1 MDKRIINLRDYLN
14 ELGIILSFTG
24 PFSQGVVEEIGD
36 ALKIYMENK
45 ENTKN
50 EIFRVFSV
58 FIEQTQNIRNY
69 LENSQGQED
78 YNRII
83 GSAIVV
89 IARRE
94 DKYLIRSGNLVRGED
109 IGVLQGIMDEI
120 LQMNKEDLKTIYKK
134 RLMSSYKDGENNA
147 HLGLI
152 DIARKSTS
160 MEYEIEEVDD
170 KFYFFSMSVLV

>member
-1 MDKRIINLRDYLN
+1 MDKKIINLRDYLN

-36 ALKIYMENK
+36 ALTVYMENK

-69 LENSQGQED
+69 LETSKDQEYYD
-78 YNRII
+78 RII

-94 DKYLIRSGNLVRGED
+94 DKYLIRSGNLVKRGD
-109 IGVLQGIMDEI
+109 ISNLQGIMDEI
-120 LQMNKEDLKTIYKK
+120 LKLDEKELKKTYKK
-134 RLMSSYKDGENNA
+134 RLKSSYKDGESNA

-152 DIARKSTS
+152 DIARKSSS

-170 KFYFFSMSVLV
+170 QFYFFSMSVLV